1 MHPYGRSQRLREACR
16 VAPLI
21 TELITIESVDAG
33 KIENKDCVVGDRS
46 GAGVVRESGAC
57 LQGIVMHTSQ
67 VNCSVT
73 PVLPRAEGN
82 GSGVRKRVAFCLST
96 VVFIPWHEESGS
108 R

>member
-1 MHPYGRSQRLREACR
+1 MDVPRGCVGLSCSTSDNRAHHDGKCGCRENGEQRLLWAISQ
-16 VAPLI
+16 VQ
-21 TELITIESVDAG
+21 
-33 KIENKDCVVGDRS
+33 
-46 GAGVVRESGAC
+46 ESGAC

-67 VNCSVT
+67 ENCSVT

-82 GSGVRKRVAFCLST
+82 GSGMRNERVAFCLST